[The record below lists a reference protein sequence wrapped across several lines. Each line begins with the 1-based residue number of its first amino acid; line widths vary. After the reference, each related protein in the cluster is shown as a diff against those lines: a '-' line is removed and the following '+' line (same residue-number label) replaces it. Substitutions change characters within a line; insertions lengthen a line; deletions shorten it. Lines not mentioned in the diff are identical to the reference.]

1 MTKYRVMVVEDER
14 IEREATVLALQMADL
29 ELEVVGSA
37 ENGTEALRLFRE
49 TLPDVVIWMWICPGS
64 AGLR

>member
-49 TLPDVVIWMWICPGS
+49 TLPDVVIMDVDLPGS